1 VPNRDRERAKVRK
14 VMRKFA
20 PMTRHHNR
28 EAKNPVDNG
37 DGSYSSVSTMIVG
50 DDRGERVIP
59 TIRDGQRLEGK
70 EAAARARKEDWPT
83 YKTVRAAD
91 RDDKTWHRT
100 LGLTKKGPGSLNP
113 NHRKKGR

>member
-1 VPNRDRERAKVRK
+1 MGDERG
-14 VMRKFA
+14 
-20 PMTRHHNR
+20 H
-28 EAKNPVDNG
+28 
-37 DGSYSSVSTMIVG
+37 
-50 DDRGERVIP
+50 RVIP
-59 TIRDGQRLEGK
+59 TIWDGKRVDAK
-70 EAAARARKEDWPT
+70 EAWDRSKDGDWPT